1 MYHGRGRVSN
11 VRAMDQDATFAP
23 AVALRVARPVSTMFC
38 GDGDQDG
45 LREDTTTRNPTPDL
59 NSPALGRFFSGA
71 AAARHL
77 SDCLAGHIENPKRP
91 SASLCGTRSG
101 EAAAVPGD
109 VSDPESVQRIVEA
122 AREAYG
128 PPEILVN
135 NAGFL
140 QQKRF
145 VDLTVEDFDRMI
157 AVHLRGT
164 FLCTSAVLPDMLSRG
179 SGIIVNVASQLGQ
192 IGGIELCHYSAA
204 KAGIIGLTKSLARE
218 VSAQGVRVNA
228 VAPGPINTEL
238 ILGLSEEW
246 QRAKAAELPLGRF
259 GEPAEVAETVAFLV
273 SDGATLYVGQTLGP
287 NSGDVML

>member
-1 MYHGRGRVSN
+1 MTSERSRAVLVTGAGSGIGRAIAEKLAKDGERVVVN
-11 VRAMDQDATFAP
+11 DLKGETADEV
-23 AVALRVARPVSTMFC
+23 VARIK
-38 GDGDQDG
+38 
-45 LREDTTTRNPTPDL
+45 E
-59 NSPALGRFFSGA
+59 SG
-71 AAARHL
+71 
-77 SDCLAGHIENPKRP
+77 
-91 SASLCGTRSG
+91 G
-101 EAAAVPGD
+101 EAAAAPGD
-109 VSDPESVQRIVEA
+109 VSDPESVERIVEA

-238 ILGLSEEW
+238 VLGLSDEW
-246 QRAKAAELPLGRF
+246 RDAKSAELPLGRF
-259 GEPAEVAETVAFLV
+259 GEPHEVAETVAFLV
-273 SDGATLYVGQTLGP
+273 SDGAALYVGQTLGP

>member
-1 MYHGRGRVSN
+1 M
-11 VRAMDQDATFAP
+11 P
-23 AVALRVARPVSTMFC
+23 
-38 GDGDQDG
+38 
-45 LREDTTTRNPTPDL
+45 EDTRIALVTGAGSGIGRAIAEKLGKNGERVVVNDL
-59 NSPALGRFFSGA
+59 RGQSAEA
-71 AAARHL
+71 VV
-77 SDCLAGHIENPKRP
+77 AGIKE
-91 SASLCGTRSG
+91 AGG
-101 EAAAVPGD
+101 EAAAAPGD
-109 VSDPESVQRIVEA
+109 VSDPVAVEQIMTA
-122 AREAYG
+122 VREAYG
-128 PPEILVN
+128 PPDILVN

-145 VDLTVEDFDRMI
+145 VELTVEDFDRMI

-164 FLCTSAVLPDMLSRG
+164 FLCTRAALPEMLSRG

-218 VSAQGVRVNA
+218 VSTQGVRVNA

-259 GEPAEVAETVAFLV
+259 GEPEEVAETVAFLV
-273 SDGATLYVGQTLGP
+273 SDGAALYAGQTLGP

>member
-1 MYHGRGRVSN
+1 MTPERSRVVVVTGAGSGIGRAIAEKLAKDGERVVVN
-11 VRAMDQDATFAP
+11 DLKGETADEV
-23 AVALRVARPVSTMFC
+23 VA
-38 GDGDQDG
+38 GIK
-45 LREDTTTRNPTPDL
+45 E
-59 NSPALGRFFSGA
+59 SG
-71 AAARHL
+71 
-77 SDCLAGHIENPKRP
+77 
-91 SASLCGTRSG
+91 G
-101 EAAAVPGD
+101 EAAPAPGD
-109 VSDPESVQRIVEA
+109 VSDPEDVNRIVGA
-122 AREAYG
+122 AHEAYG

-164 FLCTSAVLPDMLSRG
+164 FLCTHAVLPDMLSRG

-238 ILGLSEEW
+238 VLGLSDEW
-246 QRAKAAELPLGRF
+246 RDAKAAELPLGRF
-259 GEPAEVAETVAFLV
+259 GEPREVAETVAFLV
-273 SDGATLYVGQTLGP
+273 SDGAALYVGQTLGP

>member
-1 MYHGRGRVSN
+1 MTPEQSR
-11 VRAMDQDATFAP
+11 
-23 AVALRVARPVSTMFC
+23 VALVTGAGSGIGRAIAERLAKDGERVAV
-38 GDGDQDG
+38 
-45 LREDTTTRNPTPDL
+45 NDL
-59 NSPALGRFFSGA
+59 NSEAADEVAARIEESGGRA
-71 AAARHL
+71 AAA
-77 SDCLAGHIENPKRP
+77 
-91 SASLCGTRSG
+91 
-101 EAAAVPGD
+101 PGD
-109 VSDPESVQRIVEA
+109 VSDPEAVERIMA
-122 AREAYG
+122 AVRDAYG
-128 PPEILVN
+128 SPEILVN

-145 VDLTVEDFDRMI
+145 EDLTVEDFDRMI

-164 FLCTSAVLPDMLSRG
+164 FLCTSAVLPEMLSRG
-179 SGIIVNVASQLGQ
+179 GGIVVNVASQLGQ
-192 IGGIELCHYSAA
+192 IGGVELCHYSAA

-259 GEPAEVAETVAFLV
+259 GEPEEVAKTVAFLV
-273 SDGATLYVGQTLGP
+273 SDAATLYVGQTLGP

>member
-1 MYHGRGRVSN
+1 MTPERSR
-11 VRAMDQDATFAP
+11 
-23 AVALRVARPVSTMFC
+23 VALVTGAGSGIGRAIAEKLAIDGERVVVNDLKPETADEVVARIKES
-38 GDGDQDG
+38 G
-45 LREDTTTRNPTPDL
+45 
-59 NSPALGRFFSGA
+59 GRA
-71 AAARHL
+71 AAA
-77 SDCLAGHIENPKRP
+77 
-91 SASLCGTRSG
+91 
-101 EAAAVPGD
+101 PGD
-109 VSDPESVQRIVEA
+109 VSDPEAVERIIATV
-122 AREAYG
+122 REAYG
-128 PPEILVN
+128 SPEILVN

-164 FLCTSAVLPDMLSRG
+164 FLCTRALLPEMLSRG
-179 SGIIVNVASQLGQ
+179 GGIVVNVASQLGQ

-204 KAGIIGLTKSLARE
+204 KAGIIGLTKALARE

>member
-1 MYHGRGRVSN
+1 MTPERSRIALVTGAGSGIGRAIAEKLGKQGERVVVN
-11 VRAMDQDATFAP
+11 D
-23 AVALRVARPVSTMFC
+23 LR
-38 GDGDQDG
+38 
-45 LREDTTTRNPTPDL
+45 
-59 NSPALGRFFSGA
+59 
-71 AAARHL
+71 
-77 SDCLAGHIENPKRP
+77 
-91 SASLCGTRSG
+91 G
-101 EAAAVPGD
+101 EAADEVVARIRESGGEASAAPGD
-109 VSDPESVQRIVEA
+109 VSDVEDVDRILAA

-128 PPEILVN
+128 SPEILVN

-140 QQKRF
+140 QQRRF

-164 FLCTSAVLPDMLSRG
+164 FLCTRAVLPEMLSRG
-179 SGIIVNVASQLGQ
+179 SGIVVNVASQLGQ
-192 IGGIELCHYSAA
+192 IGGVELCHYSSA

-238 ILGLSEEW
+238 VLGLSEEW
-246 QRAKAAELPLGRF
+246 RNAKAAELPLGRF
-259 GEPAEVAETVAFLV
+259 GEPEEVAETVAFLV

>member
-1 MYHGRGRVSN
+1 MTPERSR
-11 VRAMDQDATFAP
+11 
-23 AVALRVARPVSTMFC
+23 VALVTGAGSGIGRAIAEKLAT
-38 GDGDQDG
+38 DGEQVVV
-45 LREDTTTRNPTPDL
+45 NDL
-59 NSPALGRFFSGA
+59 NSETAGEVVTGIERSGGRA
-71 AAARHL
+71 AAA
-77 SDCLAGHIENPKRP
+77 
-91 SASLCGTRSG
+91 
-101 EAAAVPGD
+101 PGD
-109 VSDPESVQRIVEA
+109 VSDPEAVERIMAA

-128 PPEILVN
+128 DPEILVN

-164 FLCTSAVLPDMLSRG
+164 FLCTRAVLPEMLSRG
-179 SGIIVNVASQLGQ
+179 EGIVVNVASQLGQ

-218 VSAQGVRVNA
+218 VSAQGVRANA

-238 ILGLSEEW
+238 ILGLSEDW

-259 GEPAEVAETVAFLV
+259 GDPAEVAETVAFLV
-273 SDGATLYVGQTLGP
+273 SDGAALYVGQTLGP

>member
-1 MYHGRGRVSN
+1 MTPEHSRAVLVTGAGSGIGRAIAEKLAKDGERVVVN
-11 VRAMDQDATFAP
+11 DLKGETADEV
-23 AVALRVARPVSTMFC
+23 VARIK
-38 GDGDQDG
+38 
-45 LREDTTTRNPTPDL
+45 E
-59 NSPALGRFFSGA
+59 SG
-71 AAARHL
+71 
-77 SDCLAGHIENPKRP
+77 
-91 SASLCGTRSG
+91 G

-218 VSAQGVRVNA
+218 VSNQGVRVNA

-238 ILGLSEEW
+238 VLGLSDEW
-246 QRAKAAELPLGRF
+246 RDAKSAELPLGRF
-259 GEPAEVAETVAFLV
+259 GEPHEVAETVAFLV
-273 SDGATLYVGQTLGP
+273 SDGAALYVGQTLGP

>member
-1 MYHGRGRVSN
+1 MTSERSRAVLVTGAGSGIGRAIAEKLAKDGERVVVN
-11 VRAMDQDATFAP
+11 DLKGETADEV
-23 AVALRVARPVSTMFC
+23 VARIK
-38 GDGDQDG
+38 
-45 LREDTTTRNPTPDL
+45 E
-59 NSPALGRFFSGA
+59 SG
-71 AAARHL
+71 
-77 SDCLAGHIENPKRP
+77 
-91 SASLCGTRSG
+91 G

-238 ILGLSEEW
+238 VLGLSDEW
-246 QRAKAAELPLGRF
+246 RDAKSAELPLGRF
-259 GEPAEVAETVAFLV
+259 GEPWEVAETVAFLV
-273 SDGATLYVGQTLGP
+273 SDGAALYVGQTLGP